1 MMDSALKEKIR
12 KIKVLALDVDG
23 VLTDGKIVVD
33 SRGDE
38 IKEFDVQDGLGMV
51 LFRRHGFKIVI
62 ITARDSRPVDFRAK
76 DLKIDKVY
84 QGAYPKIEY
93 YKRMLQELSVS
104 DEEVCYVGDDL
115 PDLNVLKQVG
125 FGVTVPNAV
134 EEIKRIADYTT
145 HKSGGNGAVRE
156 VIELILKTQ
165 GKWEDIVAALR

>member
-23 VLTDGKIVVD
+23 VLTDGKIIVD

-38 IKEFDVQDGLGMV
+38 IKEFDVQDGLGIV

-62 ITARDSRPVDFRAK
+62 ITARDSKPVDFRAK

-145 HKSGGNGAVRE
+145 HRSGGNGAVRE

-165 GKWEDIVAALR
+165 GKWDEIVAALR